1 MFIYLLTAIICY
13 IYPSGFNFIY
23 IYRRSQK
30 KNKNYKKY
38 NCYYIKQKNKNTSL
52 IKNLKKIFL
61 LIFIDYYFL
70 FINILL
76 FKYFIN

>member
-52 IKNLKKIFL
+52 IKSKKNI
-61 LIFIDYYFL
+61 
-70 FINILL
+70 FINIYRLL
-76 FKYFIN
+76 FFIC